1 MSESINAEVIS
12 VYPDKV
18 KVSIDDLD
26 SFRLAE
32 QHLKVGSYLRIADS
46 DDVVLIAVINS
57 FSIEVR
63 ELVEDEEA
71 IDPNLPIQFNK
82 NVGRKYI
89 IEASPLGVIKN
100 EAFHRGGDSIA
111 IPPKKVEPAKMDEIK
126 KIYAYGLNNK
136 EKFEFCELSHNRGI
150 RVPVDGDKFFN
161 KHIGIVGSTGSGK
174 SHTIATIIQKAVS
187 QKSNGFA
194 GLNNS
199 HVIVF
204 DIHAEYPS
212 AFPLSNKLNVDD
224 IILPYWLLNSEEL
237 EELFLESGDNNNY
250 NQSSIL
256 RSVITQ
262 NKKIHNPNIGKIYY
276 DSPLKFDIDEVLN
289 CLINLKNETRNAK
302 AVDRYMIVDEDNYKD
317 EKTTP
322 ETGLHLPNEEKL
334 NKYFTKRFDFR
345 PTKSQNVTK
354 GDYADGTLD
363 KFVSRFLSK
372 YKQDRLK
379 FLFGDESKD
388 ISFEDTIKQFLGYRE
403 EHLSNVTI
411 IDLSGIPFEVLSIT
425 VSLISRLLFDFGYNY
440 KRYATAKEHKQH
452 DIPILL
458 VLEEAHKYVPK
469 SDLARFKSSKNS
481 IERIAK
487 EGRKYGVTLLLSSQ
501 RPSEISETIFSQ
513 CSNFIAMRL
522 TNPDDQN
529 YVRRIL
535 PDTFGNL
542 TSNLSSLQ
550 TGDALL
556 MGDATILP
564 SLVRI
569 DESDMP
575 PSSSDIPYLK
585 LWKNQW
591 SQLNFEQFA
600 RQWKS

>member
-1 MSESINAEVIS
+1 MTDSINAEVIS

-18 KVSIDDLD
+18 KVAVDDLN

-32 QHLKVGSYLRIADS
+32 EHLKVGSYLRIADC
-46 DDVVLIAVINS
+46 DDVVLVAVIDS
-57 FSIEVR
+57 FAIEVK
-63 ELVEDEEA
+63 DNG
-71 IDPNLPIQFNK
+71 D
-82 NVGRKYI
+82 RKYI

-100 EAFHRGGDSIA
+100 GIFSRGGDSIA
-111 IPPKKVEPAKMDEIK
+111 IPPKKVEPAKISEIEQ
-126 KIYAYGLNNK
+126 IYTYGLADK
-136 EKFEFCELSHNRGI
+136 EKFDFSELSHNSGV

-174 SHTIATIIQKAVS
+174 SHTIATILQKAVS
-187 QKSNGFA
+187 QKCNA
-194 GLNNS
+194 YDGLNNS
-199 HVIVF
+199 HIIVF

-212 AFPLSNKLNVDD
+212 AFPFSNKLNVDD
-224 IILPYWLLNSEEL
+224 IVLPYWLLNSEEL
-237 EELFLESGDNNNY
+237 EELFLDSGDNNNY
-250 NQSSIL
+250 NQSSVL

-262 NKKIHNPNIGKIYY
+262 NKKKHNPSVDKIFY

-289 CLINLKNETRNAK
+289 CLINLKNETKNSK
-302 AVDRYMIVDEDNYKD
+302 AIDRYMIAGEEGDSENSSTTAESGVYLSNED
-317 EKTTP
+317 
-322 ETGLHLPNEEKL
+322 KL
-334 NKYFTKRFDFR
+334 NKYFSDIYEFR
-345 PTKSQNVTK
+345 PTKNSNVTK

-363 KFVSRFLSK
+363 KFVSRFVSK

-379 FLFGDESKD
+379 FLFGKASKE
-388 ISFEDTIKQFLGYRE
+388 ISFEDAIKQFLGYTKE
-403 EHLSNVTI
+403 QESNVTI

-425 VSLISRLLFDFGYNY
+425 VSLISRMLFDFGYNY
-440 KRYATAKEHKQH
+440 KRYASNKAENQH

-469 SDLARFKSSKNS
+469 SDLARFKASKNS

-487 EGRKYGVTLLLSSQ
+487 EGRKYGVTLLLASQ

-513 CSNFIAMRL
+513 CSNFVAMRL

-550 TGDALL
+550 TGEALL
-556 MGDATILP
+556 MGDAAILP
-564 SLVRI
+564 SLVKI
-569 DESDMP
+569 DKTHMP
-575 PSSSDIPYLK
+575 PSSNDIPYLK
-585 LWKNQW
+585 LWKNEW
-591 SQLNFEQFA
+591 SQLDFEKFIEN
-600 RQWKS
+600 WKS

>member
-1 MSESINAEVIS
+1 MTESINAEVIS

-32 QHLKVGSYLRIADS
+32 EHLKVGSYLRIADC
-46 DDVVLIAVINS
+46 DDVVLIAVIDS
-57 FSIEVR
+57 FSIEVK
-63 ELVEDEEA
+63 ETGD
-71 IDPNLPIQFNK
+71 
-82 NVGRKYI
+82 RKYI

-100 EAFHRGGDSIA
+100 EIFSRGGDSIA
-111 IPPKKVEPAKMDEIK
+111 IPPKKVEPAKISEIE
-126 KIYAYGLNNK
+126 KIYAYGLADK
-136 EKFEFCELSHNRGI
+136 EKFDFSKLSHNGGV

-174 SHTIATIIQKAVS
+174 SHTISTILQGAVS
-187 QKSNGFA
+187 QKYNA
-194 GLNNS
+194 YDGLNNS
-199 HVIVF
+199 HIIIF
-204 DIHAEYPS
+204 DIHAEYPA
-212 AFPLSNKLNVDD
+212 AFPSSNKLNVDD
-224 IILPYWLLNSEEL
+224 IVIPYWLLNSEEL
-237 EELFLESGDNNNY
+237 EELFLDSGDNNNY
-250 NQSSIL
+250 NQSSVL

-262 NKKIHNPNIGKIYY
+262 NKKKHNPDAGKVFY

-289 CLINLKNETRNAK
+289 CLINLKNETKNSK
-302 AVDRYMIVDEDNYKD
+302 AIDRYMIVGEEGDSENSS
-317 EKTTP
+317 TTP
-322 ETGLHLPNEEKL
+322 DSGVYLSNEDKL
-334 NKYFTKRFDFR
+334 DKYFLRLYEFR
-345 PTKSQNVTK
+345 PTKNSNVTK

-363 KFVSRFLSK
+363 KFVSRFISK

-379 FLFGDESKD
+379 FLFGDKSKN
-388 ISFEDTIKQFLGYRE
+388 ISFEDTIKQFLGYKE
-403 EHLSNVTI
+403 QQKANVTI

-425 VSLISRLLFDFGYNY
+425 VSLISRVLFDFGYNY
-440 KRYATAKEHKQH
+440 KRYVNSKKEKQH

-469 SDLARFKSSKNS
+469 SDLARFKASKNS

-487 EGRKYGVTLLLSSQ
+487 EGRKYGVTLLLASQ

-513 CSNFIAMRL
+513 CSNFVAMRL

-550 TGDALL
+550 TGEALL
-556 MGDATILP
+556 MGDAAILP
-564 SLVRI
+564 SLVKI
-569 DESDMP
+569 DVTDMP

-585 LWKNQW
+585 LWKNEW
-591 SQLNFEQFA
+591 SELDFEQFTK
-600 RQWKS
+600 QWKS

>member
-1 MSESINAEVIS
+1 MTELLNAEVIS

-32 QHLKVGSYLRIADS
+32 EHLKVGSYLRIADC
-46 DDVVLIAVINS
+46 DDVILIAVIDS
-57 FSIEVR
+57 FSIEVK
-63 ELVEDEEA
+63 DSG
-71 IDPNLPIQFNK
+71 D
-82 NVGRKYI
+82 RKYI

-100 EAFHRGGDSIA
+100 DVFSRGGDSIA
-111 IPPKKVEPAKMDEIK
+111 IPPKKVEPAKIAEIE
-126 KIYAYGLNNK
+126 KIYAYGLEKK
-136 EKFEFCELSHNRGI
+136 EKFDFSKLSHNGGV

-174 SHTIATIIQKAVS
+174 SHTIATILQKATS
-187 QKSNGFA
+187 QKSSEYA

-199 HVIVF
+199 HIIIF
-204 DIHAEYPS
+204 DIHDEYPS
-212 AFPLSNKLNVDD
+212 AFPSANKLSVDD
-224 IILPYWLLNSEEL
+224 IVLPYWLLNSEEL
-237 EELFLESGDNNNY
+237 EELFLDSGDNNNY
-250 NQSSIL
+250 NQSSVL

-262 NKKIHNPNIGKIYY
+262 NKKKHNPQVDKIFY

-289 CLINLKNETRNAK
+289 CLINLKSETKNSK
-302 AVDRYMIVDEDNYKD
+302 AVDRYMIAGEDGDSENSS
-317 EKTTP
+317 TTP
-322 ETGLHLPNEEKL
+322 ESGIFLSHEDKL
-334 NKYFTKRFDFR
+334 DKYSSKLFEFR
-345 PTKSQNVTK
+345 PTKNSNVTK

-363 KFVSRFLSK
+363 KFVSRFISK

-379 FLFGDESKD
+379 FLFGDNSKN
-388 ISFEDTIKQFLGYRE
+388 ISFEDTIKQFLGYKNNDE
-403 EHLSNVTI
+403 SNVTI

-425 VSLISRLLFDFGYNY
+425 VSLISRILFDFGYNY
-440 KRYATAKEHKQH
+440 KRYASTELKKQH

-469 SDLARFKSSKNS
+469 SDLARFKASKNS

-487 EGRKYGVTLLLSSQ
+487 EGRKYGVTLLLASQ

-513 CSNFIAMRL
+513 CSNFVAMRL

-550 TGDALL
+550 TGEALL
-556 MGDATILP
+556 MGDAAILP
-564 SLVRI
+564 SLVKI
-569 DESDMP
+569 DVTNQP

-585 LWKNQW
+585 LWKSEWNN
-591 SQLNFEQFA
+591 LDFESFTTH
-600 RQWKS
+600 WKS